1 MSHYETATA
10 GRKAIALAHK
20 THPTSGVITNAK
32 ARARLREREVD
43 IRIQALKRNIKLHE
57 GDPDNDRALN
67 RLLNSWRR
75 ELMELKLEAS
85 FKG

>member
-1 MSHYETATA
+1 MSYYERATA
-10 GRKAIALAHK
+10 GRKPIALAHK
-20 THPTSGVITNAK
+20 TRPTSGVITNAK
-32 ARARLREREVD
+32 AHAKLRAREVD
-43 IRIQALKRNIKLHE
+43 IRIQTLNRNIKLHE
-57 GDPDNDRALN
+57 GDPDNDRDLN